1 MVFLLHCATL
11 VIKGW
16 NQSGKK
22 VVICHFCKA
31 RVEKDTSPFSFD
43 IEARGCTNCLSHYL
57 WKPIRPSSV
66 MSFPGELKN
75 HHEESKGSCPCFPKS
90 SKGTL
95 CQGMD
100 VSNNYVYIHTV
111 CRCKN
116 TFYYTDSVL
125 ENKICPRCNGI
136 SLSSKFI
143 ANYLV

>member
-31 RVEKDTSPFSFD
+31 RVEKDTSPILRQGDAQTACHITFENVP
-43 IEARGCTNCLSHYL
+43 I
-57 WKPIRPSSV
+57 KPIPPSSV

-90 SKGTL
+90 SKGT
-95 CQGMD
+95 
-100 VSNNYVYIHTV
+100 YVKV
-111 CRCKN
+111 CM
-116 TFYYTDSVL
+116 FPIIMYTYTHCMSM
-125 ENKICPRCNGI
+125 
-136 SLSSKFI
+136 
-143 ANYLV
+143 